1 MMVNKHVVSAGVA
14 LAFSLVAG
22 ASRADWAESTDMSIV
37 RPAPTDAQSQVQNPP
52 AFAWARYPTGIKPA
66 SYTLEVSSGG
76 KVYATF
82 TAYRNFY
89 LPSVTFP
96 AGQYTWRVKP
106 STKEDWSTPRAFSV
120 VAGTGAFVVPENK
133 DLEAT
138 ILGRNRPRQLPS
150 SFLIYDKWPAAMK
163 TARGPAY
170 TRLVAQV
177 TGQIGTMKSVSDALW
192 PVTATTPSA
201 SRAAYVTD
209 INKAIGNTVVQV
221 EAAALLHRL
230 NSNPDKP
237 KETVFL
243 NEALARGD
251 EIAALDPN
259 GMTSYVNQDNAT
271 RSIILA
277 LAKAADY
284 LGPDLDAAR
293 KTRWMNSISARTAA
307 IYADLAGSNSRLD
320 EQPYDAHGVVALGY
334 LAVVSTLTLGDI
346 PAAKDWFEFAFRAY
360 VNSIYVWSGPEGG
373 YSNGTAYA
381 MYSTDYALKLWQP
394 LIAATYID
402 LFKKPWSTGF
412 AQYLMHFLPPG
423 APGHVFGDEREYPI
437 YSWVLKGFVSRLGT
451 PNAAWYVKNLIGDEG
466 DLALLEAQYP
476 LPVETV
482 TATPVPPA
490 NAAVYRSIGWV
501 AMHSDLANR
510 ARTSVYFKS
519 SPYGSYN
526 HSHGDQNSL
535 VIDSGGRRLLTE
547 AGYEDFYY
555 SPLVQSWY
563 RQTKAHN
570 AITFN
575 NGATSGVGQLTDG
588 NFDNLMRKGKITAFS
603 TTPAVDYAEGDATQA
618 YGTALTSAVRKVW
631 YLRTQ
636 DVVVVVDK
644 LAAPTALTFEWNMHA
659 FAAITPVTPTSVKIT
674 NVDRS
679 LCAST
684 ISTDPSSY
692 QKRTGPV
699 TPGRTEDHGAFV
711 KTAAAKTAEF
721 VVVLDVGCKGVTS
734 KFNSVGGSRTL
745 DVTSALG
752 TQTITLGN

>member
-1 MMVNKHVVSAGVA
+1 MVNKHLVSASMA
-14 LAFSLVAG
+14 LVLSLAAG
-22 ASRADWAESTDMSIV
+22 ASRADWAESADMSIV
-37 RPAPTDAQSQVQNPP
+37 RPAPTDAQIQAQNPP
-52 AFAWARYPTGIKPA
+52 AFAWARYPGAVKPA
-66 SYTLEVSSGG
+66 SYTLEVASGG

-89 LPSVTFP
+89 LPSASFP
-96 AGQYTWRVKP
+96 AGQYTWRVRP
-106 STKEDWSTPRAFSV
+106 NTKEDWSTPRAFTV
-120 VAGTGAFVVPENK
+120 VANTGAFVVPENK

-150 SFLIYDKWPAAMK
+150 SFLTYDKWPVAMK
-163 TARGPAY
+163 AARGPAY
-170 TRLVAQV
+170 ARLVAQV
-177 TGQIGTMKSVSDALW
+177 NSQITAMKPVSDALW
-192 PVTATTPSA
+192 PVTASTPTA
-201 SRAAYVTD
+201 ARAAYVTD

-221 EAAALLHRL
+221 EAAALLYRL
-230 NSNPDKP
+230 NGDK
-237 KETVFL
+237 KYLV
-243 NEALARGD
+243 EALARGD

-284 LGPDLDAAR
+284 LGNDLDAAR
-293 KTRWMNSISARTAA
+293 KARWMNSITARSAV
-307 IYADLAGSNSRLD
+307 IYADLSGKDSRLD

-346 PAAKDWFEFAFRAY
+346 PAAKDWFEFSFRAY

-394 LIAATYID
+394 LIAATNID
-402 LFKKPWSTGF
+402 LFKKPWSSGF

-423 APGHVFGDEREYPI
+423 APGHLFGDEREYPI

-451 PNAAWYVKNLIGDEG
+451 PNAAWYVKNLTGDEG
-466 DLALLEAQYP
+466 DLSLLEAQYP
-476 LPVETV
+476 LPVESV

-490 NAAVYRSIGWV
+490 NAAVYSSIGWV

-575 NGATSGVGQLTDG
+575 DGTTSGVGQLTTG

-618 YGTALTSAVRKVW
+618 YGTALTSVVRKVW

-644 LAAPTALTFEWNMHA
+644 LAAPKALTFEWNMHA
-659 FAAITPVTPTSVKIT
+659 FAPITQVTQSSVKIT

-679 LCAST
+679 LCVST
-684 ISTDPSSY
+684 ISTDPSIY
-692 QKRTGPV
+692 QKRSGPV

-711 KTAAAKTAEF
+711 KTTAATTAEF
-721 VVVLDVGCKGVTS
+721 VVVLDVGCKGATS
-734 KFNSVGGSRTL
+734 KINSASGTRTL
-745 DVTSALG
+745 EVKSALG